1 MSKKLDKTKNKLDR
15 IRKKILDVVEIILY
29 LTLLREVFSKKK
41 KTKSHLPDDHRWPEL
56 KKSEILSEF

>member
-1 MSKKLDKTKNKLDR
+1 MTKKLDKTTKKLDR

-41 KTKSHLPDDHRWPEL
+41 KTKKPPSR
-56 KKSEILSEF
+56 

>member
-15 IRKKILDVVEIILY
+15 IRKKILDVVEITLY

-41 KTKSHLPDDHRWPEL
+41 KTKSHLPDDHR
-56 KKSEILSEF
+56 

>member
-1 MSKKLDKTKNKLDR
+1 MTKKLDKTTNKLDR

-41 KTKSHLPDDHRWPEL
+41 KTKKPSSR
-56 KKSEILSEF
+56 

>member
-29 LTLLREVFSKKK
+29 LTLLREVFYKKK
-41 KTKSHLPDDHRWPEL
+41 KTKKPPSR
-56 KKSEILSEF
+56 